1 MLDIWLGEEAAE
13 AAHAATQAGDL
24 RPEPHAAATYNGATL
39 ALIDQMRRHHPPTA
53 AHCVRVSRALM
64 AMWARDPRRIGD
76 PELVLMAGA
85 LHDIGKLFVPATTLG
100 SGRRLEGAEF
110 EAVRQHPTTGAGVLA
125 SLGFPDEVVDAA
137 RGHHERWAGGGYPS
151 GCQAETLAPLTRAVA
166 VADAFVAMVEPGR
179 AYRAPMTKAAALEEI
194 AACSGSH
201 FDPVAAET
209 LIAAFA
215 DRSAQLFGM
224 GTL

>member
-1 MLDIWLGEEAAE
+1 MFDVWLGEEAAE
-13 AAHAATQAGDL
+13 PANPAPQAEGG
-24 RPEPHAAATYNGATL
+24 RPDPSAAAQYNGATL
-39 ALIDQMRRHHPPTA
+39 ALIDQLRRHHPPTA
-53 AHCVRVSRALM
+53 AHSVRVSRALM
-64 AMWARDPRRIGD
+64 AMWARDPGRLGD

-85 LHDIGKLFVPATTLG
+85 LHDIGKLFVPAATLG
-100 SGRRLEGAEF
+100 SGRRLDGAEF
-110 EAVRQHPTTGAGVLA
+110 EAVRQHPSTGAGVLS
-125 SLGFPDEVVDAA
+125 SLGFPEEVAAAA
-137 RGHHERWAGGGYPS
+137 RGHHERWSGGGYPT
-151 GCQAETLAPLTRAVA
+151 GCLAETLSPLTRAVA

-179 AYRAPMTKAAALEEI
+179 AYRAPMTKAAALDEI

-215 DRSAQLFGM
+215 DRSARLFGM